1 MSRPPDFRSSV
12 YKRPTRSFSP
22 DAARV
27 AVVNPYLWS
36 YPTIAAIAE
45 AVRASGIRPEVF
57 QQDDTSIKSRDKFTP
72 HVSDMYRFICKETIQ
87 SLQTFVPELY
97 TIIILGDWY
106 PTGCLHKPNDVTC
119 SHHILRL
126 LDAGSLQRLIIHMHE
141 PASSIGSLHEARWDT
156 DVELVK
162 SIKADTVKVLQDPRI
177 TLLTAAPH
185 VANYTQVTL
194 GLMGIT
200 KDVGW
205 FLQLIPW
212 NNQAVLRR
220 ERHGFIVQ
228 RPGLLEHP
236 GFTLRLVGS
245 AANADVDFVLAGK
258 IWAVTDRSS
267 FKDYW
272 RELQS
277 SLAIVPAFS
286 NSRYLDS
293 AASST
298 LFTSVLLGIPII
310 ADDDILKTYSY
321 LTKDD
326 VLYQSSLETVY
337 DVMARYVHASMHDDI
352 IRISRNLIR
361 LRNTQLRRN
370 KVVFQ
375 RLIM

>member
-1 MSRPPDFRSSV
+1 M
-12 YKRPTRSFSP
+12 
-22 DAARV
+22 
-27 AVVNPYLWS
+27 
-36 YPTIAAIAE
+36 
-45 AVRASGIRPEVF
+45 ASKVF

-72 HVSDMYRFICKETIQ
+72 H
-87 SLQTFVPELY
+87 
-97 TIIILGDWY
+97 
-106 PTGCLHKPNDVTC
+106 
-119 SHHILRL
+119 
-126 LDAGSLQRLIIHMHE
+126 
-141 PASSIGSLHEARWDT
+141 IGSLHEARWDT

-162 SIKADTVKVLQDPRI
+162 RSRGLRQQTKLDMLLRAP
-177 TLLTAAPH
+177 TLLLIRRLQNQLH
-185 VANYTQVTL
+185 KL
-194 GLMGIT
+194 GPS
-200 KDVGW
+200 D
-205 FLQLIPW
+205 PW

-220 ERHGFIVQ
+220 ERHGFIVQGKIDPHRRNYAALIEGILQ